1 LRVGFTVEGGFIVND
16 PVGQVHYTELAPARS
31 DSPTAQE
38 WETYRREAGRLFAEG
53 NEGRFVLI
61 KGDRVNDFFATEE
74 EAEFAGYQQFLL
86 SAFLVQQVREYE
98 PVYFHRRAYCHPWY
112 LPCRT

>member
-1 LRVGFTVEGGFIVND
+1 MND
-16 PVGQVHYTELAPARS
+16 PVGKIHYTELAPTRP

-38 WETYRREAGRLFAEG
+38 WEFYRREVGRLLAEG
-53 NEGRFVLI
+53 HEGRFVLI
-61 KGDRVNDFFATEE
+61 KGDSVVDFFDTEE
-74 EAEFAGYQQFLL
+74 EAKLAGYQRFLM

-98 PVYFHRRAYCHPWY
+98 PLYFHLRVYCHPWY